1 MELLF
6 QHRWE
11 TDSKKKPPRALSSG
25 RYYGKSL
32 CKEKALRVIGRKS
45 ESEQC
50 RCEDGNIQ
58 GSRSNEC
65 KCPGARCTWLVQRAD
80 VYGALVTH
88 HSWELEQKGRH
99 DCWHHE
105 EHSHDIRSFVSI
117 SLTVCISL
125 QGCHNQAHRLGG
137 SNNRKLFPPSLGDW
151 ESTLKISAGLLS
163 SEASLLDL

>member
-1 MELLF
+1 MNTELKQRDEDDIEEVYYRMNNASLHSKSIYWCLLCVRYYLIAEDINCTKKDKVSTLMKLIF

-11 TDSKKKPPRALSSG
+11 TDSKKKPPHALSSG

-65 KCPGARCTWLVQRAD
+65 KCPGARCTWPVQRAD
-80 VYGALVTH
+80 VYGALFMH
-88 HSWELEQKGRH
+88 HS
-99 DCWHHE
+99 
-105 EHSHDIRSFVSI
+105 
-117 SLTVCISL
+117 
-125 QGCHNQAHRLGG
+125 
-137 SNNRKLFPPSLGDW
+137 
-151 ESTLKISAGLLS
+151 
-163 SEASLLDL
+163 